1 MSLKKKTN
9 YNKYCNVDFMLSSS
23 NFMALNNKRY
33 LRISIFYETKQEIT
47 YTVFSILFWDLR
59 LNASIAKSE
68 FSTLPQEE
76 TLSMAGGYQFSLVF
90 TSFEQYILFKC

>member
-1 MSLKKKTN
+1 MSFKKKTN

-47 YTVFSILFWDLR
+47 YTVFSILF
-59 LNASIAKSE
+59 
-68 FSTLPQEE
+68 
-76 TLSMAGGYQFSLVF
+76 
-90 TSFEQYILFKC
+90 